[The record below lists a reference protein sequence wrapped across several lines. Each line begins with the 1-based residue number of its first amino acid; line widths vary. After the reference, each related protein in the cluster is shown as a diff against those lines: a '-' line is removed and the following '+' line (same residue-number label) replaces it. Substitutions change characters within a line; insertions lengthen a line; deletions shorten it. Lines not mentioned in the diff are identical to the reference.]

1 MDNMETINIYD
12 TKIQI
17 KEYKGQRVLTFKDID
32 TLHQKVNG
40 TTGYRFRKNKEHF
53 VDGEDYILCSASE
66 AKSQYGI
73 VAPKGLTLLTESG
86 YLFLVKPLTDDLSR
100 DVQRKLVNTYFHV
113 KPTSNQTINKY
124 KGNNETN
131 PDFSWVCP
139 RIVNAKRK
147 PKRSWFT
154 KNYPRMMRI
163 CGTQDIS
170 LSTLYHRILLYIG
183 RQYNLEDATN
193 QYILEVGHE
202 PEYPM
207 NVVQYFD
214 QLEDCA
220 TKFLNKLEA
229 ILCCDRYKLPYYSI
243 DENCV
248 NVNE

>member
-1 MDNMETINIYD
+1 MNNMETINIYN

-17 KEYKGQRVLTFKDID
+17 KEYNGQRVLTFKDID

-40 TTGYRFRKNKEHF
+40 TTGYKFRKNKEYF

-66 AKSQYGI
+66 AKSQYGV
-73 VAPKGLTLLTESG
+73 VAPKGLTLLTETG
-86 YLFLVKPLTDDLSR
+86 YLFLVKSLTDDLSR
-100 DVQRKLVNTYFHV
+100 DVQRQLVNTYFHV
-113 KPTSNQTINKY
+113 KPTGNQTINKY
-124 KGNNETN
+124 KGNDETN

-139 RIVNAKRK
+139 RIVNAKHK

-193 QYILEVGHE
+193 QYILEVGRE

-207 NVVQYFD
+207 NVIQYFD
-214 QLEDCA
+214 QLADCA
-220 TKFLNKLEA
+220 TKFLNKLEE
-229 ILCCDRYKLPYYSI
+229 IVWCDKYNLPYYDI
-243 DENCV
+243 DANYV